1 MTGRI
6 SIIATLAAVSA
17 IISQPASADSNPY
30 LQPDETWIRISG
42 EVESIS
48 KDAFILD
55 YGDGIVSVEMD
66 DGDRDAD
73 GYKLA
78 SGDKVTVSGMVD
90 DDFYETTSIEASSV
104 YVENIGTYF
113 FASAADEEGGFVDIG
128 TPVSVSFSVLK
139 GTVSEV
145 NEESFVLNTG
155 PRRVQ
160 VEVDEMP
167 YNPLDDEGYQKVEV
181 GDLVSVNGSVDNDL
195 FEGRVFEAESVVTLV
210 NS

>member
-6 SIIATLAAVSA
+6 SIIATLATLSA
-17 IISQPASADSNPY
+17 MISQPAFSDSDPY
-30 LQPDETWIRISG
+30 LQPDETWIRLSG
-42 EVESIS
+42 EVESVS
-48 KDAFILD
+48 EDAFILD
-55 YGDGIVSVEMD
+55 YGDGIVTVEMD

-73 GYKLA
+73 GYKLVN
-78 SGDKVTVSGMVD
+78 GDKVTVSGMVD

-113 FASAADEEGGFVDIG
+113 FASAADEEAGFVEVG

-155 PRRVQ
+155 PRRMV
-160 VEVDEMP
+160 VEVDEMS

-181 GDLVSVNGSVDNDL
+181 GDLVSVTGSVDNDL